1 MTEPSDRQDEI
12 DETAALWV
20 ARLAGGPL
28 DAADRRALEQ
38 WLAEDAS
45 HAGAFTEAQAA
56 LGMMDAFTH
65 TPDMLQ
71 VDLPPPAPAS
81 SLAPAQRTHRW
92 RRLTALAASAML
104 LIAGALL
111 WTGDPLLMMAADH
124 RTAPAER
131 RTVTLP
137 DGSVVELGPAS
148 AIALR
153 YDDEQRKV
161 ELLSGVAYFI
171 AAPRMGAE
179 QRPFVVAA
187 ASGTARALGTQF
199 AVDRFADSV
208 EVVVV
213 EHEVA
218 VAVADPNGQSTTV
231 VLSPGQ
237 SVRYAADG
245 LATPRATNLDQ
256 ALAWRRDR
264 LVFDHVPLGDV
275 VSELNRYRRGKI
287 VIGSSSLAQ
296 RQVSGVF
303 DAVDTDAALAAI
315 SRELGART
323 ASAPLVTVL
332 Y

>member
-28 DAADRRALEQ
+28 DAADRRSLDR
-38 WLAEDAS
+38 WLAEDVA
-45 HAGAFTEAQAA
+45 HTAAFAEAQAA
-56 LGMMDAFTH
+56 LGMMDAFAP
-65 TPDMLQ
+65 TPEMLQ
-71 VDLPPPAPAS
+71 VTMPPPVPVRHAP
-81 SLAPAQRTHRW
+81 RW
-92 RRLTALAASAML
+92 RLPAALAASLML
-104 LIAGALL
+104 LVAGALL
-111 WTGDPLLMMAADH
+111 WSGDPLLMIAADH
-124 RTAPAER
+124 LTAPAER
-131 RTVTLP
+131 RTVTLS

-153 YDDEQRKV
+153 FDDRQRRV
-161 ELLSGVAYFI
+161 DLLAGVAYFTP
-171 AAPRMGAE
+171 APRTDAE
-179 QRPFVVAA
+179 PRPFVVAA
-187 ASGTARALGTQF
+187 ASGTAQALGTQF
-199 AVDRFADSV
+199 AVDRLADLV

-218 VAVADPNGQSTTV
+218 VSVANPDGQPTTV

-237 SVRYAADG
+237 SVRYAAAG
-245 LATPRATNLDQ
+245 VASPRATNLDQ

-264 LVFDHVPLGDV
+264 LVFDHVPLRHV
-275 VSELNRYRRGKI
+275 VDELNRYRRGKI
-287 VIGSSSLAQ
+287 VIGSSDLAQ

-303 DAVDTDAALAAI
+303 DAIDTDAALAAI
-315 SRELGART
+315 TRELGART